1 MRGGSRPPPPP
12 PPPLPDMRV
21 GARSSEPVAP
31 GDFGRASGRAP
42 RPASAGDGPP
52 PLRRRRAASS
62 APLPPFILPSLHTG
76 RMHET
81 EVPDWIDPTNACRVV
96 IDVSSYSTVEEDRS
110 MYKKGRRLD
119 WWVDADEYSII
130 DMEKDVLEHFSWGS
144 YQEANF
150 WYVGQNKETF
160 RLGSDQELLTLL
172 RGTKKVE
179 FIMTVDRC
187 VHVDMALTVT
197 EMENE
202 RQVSVQENHV
212 PDRLEDESQVSVEE
226 NQVADLDGL
235 EWALEP
241 QLGVTAA
248 GPSRVVEEG
257 NHDLDPDVDH
267 EGDDPVGADEE
278 WRYFKKKMHVQGEG
292 SNEKVQQEKKK
303 VDSKKSVTED
313 IDPEAV

>member
-1 MRGGSRPPPPP
+1 
-12 PPPLPDMRV
+12 
-21 GARSSEPVAP
+21 
-31 GDFGRASGRAP
+31 
-42 RPASAGDGPP
+42 
-52 PLRRRRAASS
+52 
-62 APLPPFILPSLHTG
+62 
-76 RMHET
+76 MHET

-110 MYKKGRRLD
+110 VYKKGRRLD

-130 DMEKDVLEHFSWGS
+130 DMEKDVFEHFSWAS
-144 YQEANF
+144 YQKANF
-150 WYVGQNKETF
+150 WYVGQNKETV

-172 RGTKKVE
+172 RGSKKVE

-197 EMENE
+197 E
-202 RQVSVQENHV
+202 
-212 PDRLEDESQVSVEE
+212 VSVEE

-257 NHDLDPDVDH
+257 NHDLDPSVDH

-278 WRYFKKKMHVQGEG
+278 WRYFKKKMQVQGEG

-303 VDSKKSVTED
+303 VDSKKSVTLD
-313 IDPEAV
+313 IDPEAVPSDEATMLRDAPYVSHTTYDRDNPDIKEGSTFPDKKTFKLMIQQYAIKREFQTFVEYIYLQKSSKKIQERICTFYFLSCRITC

>member
-1 MRGGSRPPPPP
+1 
-12 PPPLPDMRV
+12 
-21 GARSSEPVAP
+21 
-31 GDFGRASGRAP
+31 
-42 RPASAGDGPP
+42 
-52 PLRRRRAASS
+52 
-62 APLPPFILPSLHTG
+62 
-76 RMHET
+76 MHET

-110 MYKKGRRLD
+110 VYKKGRRLD

-150 WYVGQNKETF
+150 WYVGQNKETV

-172 RGTKKVE
+172 RGSKKVE

-212 PDRLEDESQVSVEE
+212 PDRCVHADMALTVTAMEDESQVSVEE

-257 NHDLDPDVDH
+257 NHDLDPGVDH

-278 WRYFKKKMHVQGEG
+278 WKYFKKKM
-292 SNEKVQQEKKK
+292 
-303 VDSKKSVTED
+303 
-313 IDPEAV
+313 